1 MTATNT
7 VDTNPA
13 SSVYAALSSKS
24 SDRTS
29 DRTSAKPTTEMENR
43 FLKLLVTQLKNQDP
57 LNPLDNA
64 QMTSQMAQI
73 STVSGIE
80 KLNTTLQAMMAS
92 TSQGETMQAA
102 TLLGKGVLVPGSG
115 LALTA
120 ADGAG
125 FAGFDLAGP
134 TDTGAVTI
142 NDANGVT
149 VRTIK
154 LGGMK
159 AGTHTFQWDGKAD
172 NGAVAADGA
181 YTFSVDAKNGDD
193 KVETTALQVGMVTS
207 IMNSSKGVSLNV
219 GTLGNFKLTDVRQI
233 L

>member
-1 MTATNT
+1 MAATNSI
-7 VDTNPA
+7 DSNPA
-13 SSVYAALSSKS
+13 SAAYAAMNSKS
-24 SDRTS
+24 
-29 DRTSAKPTTEMENR
+29 TTKAGVNSISETEDR

-57 LNPLDNA
+57 LNPMDNA

-92 TSQGETMQAA
+92 TSQSETMQAA

-115 LALTA
+115 IALKA
-120 ADGAG
+120 ADGAA

-134 TDTGAVTI
+134 TDTGTVTI

-154 LGGMK
+154 LGEMK
-159 AGTHTFQWDGKAD
+159 AGSHTFQWDGKAD

-181 YTFSVDAKNGDD
+181 YTFSVAAKRSGD

-207 IMNSSKGVSLNV
+207 IMSGSQGVSLNV
-219 GTLGNFKLTDVRQI
+219 GTLGNFKMTDVREI

>member
-7 VDTNPA
+7 IDTNPA
-13 SSVYAALSSKS
+13 SAAYAAMNSKS
-24 SDRTS
+24 
-29 DRTSAKPTTEMENR
+29 TTKAGANSISETEDR

-57 LNPLDNA
+57 LNPMDNA
-64 QMTSQMAQI
+64 EMTSQMAQI

-92 TSQGETMQAA
+92 TSQSETMQAA

-115 LALTA
+115 IALKA
-120 ADGAG
+120 ADGAA

-134 TDTGAVTI
+134 TDTGTVTI

-149 VRTIK
+149 VRTIN
-154 LGGMK
+154 LGEMK
-159 AGTHTFQWDGKAD
+159 AGSHTFQWDGKAD

-181 YTFSVDAKNGDD
+181 YTFSVAAKRSGD

-207 IMNSSKGVSLNV
+207 IKSGSQGVSLNV
-219 GTLGNFKLTDVRQI
+219 GTLGNFKMTDVREI